1 MQIAKLK
8 ESELTTASKTLE
20 EIKKAV
26 EDKHLVLAE
35 YNNEL
40 KKKRNLAWYY
50 NQESIDSMPCD
61 DVTKLIRVIEGALKG
76 F

>member
-40 KKKRNLAWYY
+40 KKK
-50 NQESIDSMPCD
+50 
-61 DVTKLIRVIEGALKG
+61 
-76 F
+76 